1 MQNKK
6 TDIIKNRRHLSNN
19 PFSVP
24 DGYFKNLP
32 SRIMSKID
40 SEKDNLSL
48 IRTHWYAFRSQIALA
63 ASIIGF
69 ALLSYFV
76 VKMIIP
82 QQSLETEYVDIALL
96 EKMNVIPDDA
106 YILDLLTVND
116 IGLSGQD
123 IWMNEAVEYLS
134 DSDIEID
141 LLLEQD

>member
-1 MQNKK
+1 MQDKK
-6 TDIIKNRRHLSNN
+6 TDIIKDRRHLSNN

-24 DGYFKNLP
+24 DGYFENLS
-32 SRIMSKID
+32 SRIMHKIA
-40 SEKDNLSL
+40 SEADHPTRISL
-48 IRTHWYAFRSQIALA
+48 HWYAFRSQIALA

-82 QQSLETEYVDIALL
+82 QQSLEAEYFDIALL

-106 YILDLLTVND
+106 YIMDLLTAGD

-134 DSDIEID
+134 GSDIEID